1 MPLNSVA
8 LGTAIRNKLVAYFPE
23 APTGIIYESLTD
35 FSNDLAEVIVNHIK
49 NNLTVTVPI
58 ASFVTAVTPP
68 AGGVVNPAPVTC
80 GVA

>member
-1 MPLNSVA
+1 MPLNATA
-8 LGTAIRNKLVAYFPE
+8 LGAAIEAKLVSYFPE
-23 APTGIIYESLTD
+23 APTGDIAQSITD
-35 FSNDLAEVIVNHIK
+35 FSDDLADVIVNHIK